1 MCESNAFVVRDG
13 KDELIMES
21 VGSLVPGGGKIALKS
36 IFGETL
42 YVEGALI
49 EIDLVGHK
57 IRLKEK
63 IR

>member
-13 KDELIMES
+13 RDELIMES
-21 VGSLVPGGGKIALKS
+21 VGSLVPGDGKVNLKS

-42 YVEGALI
+42 CVEGALI
-49 EIDLVGHK
+49 EIDLIGHK